1 MVALHLFEGK
11 FLLAMGAEVMLLF
24 PYGKFDV
31 FGKGAEVEIMLISC
45 QDVGDDAKRLLNVA
59 ISHKTGYL
67 FLYC

>member
-31 FGKGAEVEIMLISC
+31 FGKGAQVEMTLVTGKDI
-45 QDVGDDAKRLLNVA
+45 GNDAERLLNVA

>member
-1 MVALHLFEGK
+1 MVAFHLFEGI
-11 FLLAMGAEVMLLF
+11 FLLAMGADVVLLF

-31 FGKGAEVEIMLISC
+31 FGEGTEVEIMLISC